1 MSTTGGAGST
11 ALVTGASYGIGAD
24 IARALA
30 ARGHDL
36 VLVARS
42 AGPLGRLAAALE
54 TEYGIT
60 ARPLTADLSTEAGL
74 EAAAALACEADVL
87 VNNAGAGLGLSFER
101 TAWED
106 ERRMLSLNVV
116 APSRLVH
123 AALPGML
130 GRGRG
135 RILNVSSV
143 AATAPV
149 WLGTSYGASKAYA
162 LALTE
167 SLARTRRVR
176 RSPVALTALVLGHTV
191 SEFHERAGIPPSPP
205 SLTLGSPYV
214 AERAVRAILR
224 RRPPVVCVPSVRYR
238 VLAGLLGHLPH
249 RIAALPPLADD
260 FTVTSYG
267 APQPSYGTGEPP
279 AGGPGSA
286 GGDGQDGVLPA
297 EAHGQRERQ
306 P

>member
-1 MSTTGGAGST
+1 MSTTGREGST

-30 ARGHDL
+30 ARGHHL

-42 AGPLGRLAAALE
+42 AEPLDRLAAALE
-54 TEYGIT
+54 AEYGIS
-60 ARPLTADLSTEAGL
+60 ARPLAADLSTEAGMDL
-74 EAAAALACEADVL
+74 AAALACDADIL

-101 TAWED
+101 TAWEE
-106 ERRMLSLNVV
+106 ERRMLALNVI

-149 WLGTSYGASKAYA
+149 WLGTSYSASKAYA
-162 LALTE
+162 LTLTE
-167 SLARTRRVR
+167 SLAHTRRIR
-176 RSPVALTALVLGHTV
+176 TSPVALTALVLGHTV
-191 SEFHERAGIPPSPP
+191 SEFHERAGIPASPP
-205 SLTLGSPYV
+205 SLTLASPYV

-224 RRPPVVCVPSVRYR
+224 RRPPVVCVPSVRYKL
-238 VLAGLLGHLPH
+238 LAGLLRHLP
-249 RIAALPPLADD
+249 RRVVALPHLADD
-260 FTVTSYG
+260 FTVTSYEAPRPPYGAG
-267 APQPSYGTGEPP
+267 APTGGRESV
-279 AGGPGSA
+279 GS
-286 GGDGQDGVLPA
+286 DGQDGVLAA

>member
-74 EAAAALACEADVL
+74 EAAA
-87 VNNAGAGLGLSFER
+87 GAGLGLSFER
-101 TAWED
+101 TAWEE
-106 ERRMLSLNVV
+106 ERRMLALNVV

-279 AGGPGSA
+279 AGGPESA

>member
-1 MSTTGGAGST
+1 MSTTGPEGST
-11 ALVTGASYGIGAD
+11 ALITGASYGIGAD

-30 ARGHDL
+30 ARGHHL
-36 VLVARS
+36 ILVARS
-42 AGPLGRLAAALE
+42 AEPLDRLAAALE
-54 TEYGIT
+54 AEFGIS
-60 ARPLTADLSTEAGL
+60 ARPLAADLSTEAGMD
-74 EAAAALACEADVL
+74 AAAARAGDADIL

-101 TAWED
+101 TAWEE
-106 ERRMLSLNVV
+106 ERRMLALNVV

-130 GRGRG
+130 RRGRG

-149 WLGTSYGASKAYA
+149 WQGTTYGASKAYA

-167 SLARTRRVR
+167 SLAHTRRIR
-176 RSPVALTALVLGHTV
+176 TSPVALTALVLGHTV
-191 SEFHERAGIPPSPP
+191 SEFHERAGIAPSPP
-205 SLTLGSPYV
+205 SLTLASPYV

-224 RRPPVVCVPSVRYR
+224 RRPPVVCVPSVRYKL
-238 VLAGLLGHLPH
+238 LAGLLRHLP
-249 RIAALPPLADD
+249 RRVVALPLLADD
-260 FTVTSYG
+260 FTVTSYEAPRPPYG
-267 APQPSYGTGEPP
+267 AGEPRT
-279 AGGPGSA
+279 GGRESA
-286 GGDGQDGVLPA
+286 GSDGQDGVLPA